1 MVTDTYIIAINKK
14 ISTYSSFSYFNKK
27 TANETLH
34 LISPEN
40 MLNFLVNKDTIKNS
54 LSFQLLSVNGNVSKL
69 KDKKIHDLS
78 LTKLGKERKL
88 QMQEPIETVIIW
100 AQQSF
105 EIAGGLN
112 LVQLK

>member
-1 MVTDTYIIAINKK
+1 
-14 ISTYSSFSYFNKK
+14 
-27 TANETLH
+27 
-34 LISPEN
+34 

-54 LSFQLLSVNGNVSKL
+54 LSFQLLSVNENVSKL

-78 LTKLGKERKL
+78 LTKLGKEKKL

-112 LVQLK
+112 LV

>member
-1 MVTDTYIIAINKK
+1 
-14 ISTYSSFSYFNKK
+14 
-27 TANETLH
+27 
-34 LISPEN
+34 

-54 LSFQLLSVNGNVSKL
+54 LSFQLLSVNENVSKL

-78 LTKLGKERKL
+78 LTKLGKEKKL